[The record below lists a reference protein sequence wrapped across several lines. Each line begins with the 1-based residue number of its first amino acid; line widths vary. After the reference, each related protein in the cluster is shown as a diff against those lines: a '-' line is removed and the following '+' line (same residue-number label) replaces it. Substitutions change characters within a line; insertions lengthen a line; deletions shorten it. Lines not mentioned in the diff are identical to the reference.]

1 MVWRFKQTKYLV
13 LLVIF
18 MILNIPKQLFT
29 AESLTNSTNKSFPV
43 MVQRDTLFS
52 ISQDFASFSAEERAL
67 LANKK
72 IMEMIKI
79 IKKTNKDSLFF
90 NIRQADDY
98 SEVLYN
104 NTSIITVTEQDA
116 KYNNT
121 TRDSLIAKYSS
132 KLEERLNK
140 INTSFNRRQLAKN
153 IFFSLIIV
161 LIAVSINYV
170 ILKFS
175 YKFEMLLLMLSQ
187 KPDYFIKIIKN
198 YKFNLKNLLYAFI
211 YFYEGIKAI
220 LIIWV
225 IYKALIFFLSLIDLD
240 NYWDFRPLF
249 TGLFNTLA
257 TTIIFFYAYKL
268 AKVFVRKV
276 YERFN
281 KMKHK
286 ILEKMQYEKFTL
298 ISEEKLIEI
307 AKYATKIL
315 YNATLLFLMYLYIT
329 LIFSYFPFTETW
341 AEKLF
346 SYILSPVERTFQALI
361 SYLPNIF
368 AIVVIYFLIKYLLKM
383 IRFIFNAIENGTI
396 TLPNFYQEWS
406 EPTYKIVRFL
416 VIVFGLIVI
425 FPYLPGSSSP
435 FFKGISVFVGILFSL
450 GSSSAIAN
458 MVAGVVLT
466 YMRPFKPNDV
476 VKIAETMGIII
487 ERTLLV
493 TRVRTFKNV
502 DITVP
507 NGIVLN
513 SHIINYSAEAQE
525 SGLVLHTSVT
535 IGYDVPWKTVHEL
548 LIKAALTTNL
558 VLKESKPFVLQTAL
572 NDFYVNYELNIYTK
586 FPSKI
591 PRILSDLHQNIQDK
605 FNEAGV
611 EIMSPHY
618 GAIRDGNQTTIP
630 EKFLDQSY
638 TKPGFKLDPISQFLS
653 KGK

>member
-1 MVWRFKQTKYLV
+1 MLTLKKVLIFIFIYLITTNIVANDLEISSIRDSIDIKQ
-13 LLVIF
+13 
-18 MILNIPKQLFT
+18 
-29 AESLTNSTNKSFPV
+29 SFPV
-43 MVQRDTLFS
+43 FALQDTLFKFY
-52 ISQDFASFSAEERAL
+52 DGYASFSAKERAL
-67 LANKK
+67 LTNQK
-72 IMEMIKI
+72 INNI
-79 IKKTNKDSLFF
+79 INYLKSTKKDSLEF
-90 NIRQADDY
+90 NIKRFDSY
-98 SEVLYN
+98 SEIFYN
-104 NTSIITVTEQDA
+104 NISLIAITDIDA
-116 KYNNT
+116 KNYNT
-121 TRDSLIAKYSS
+121 HRDSLVE
-132 KLEERLNK
+132 KLKDKFGNK
-140 INTSFNRRQLAKN
+140 FNKANTKFNRNQLIKN
-153 IFFSLIIV
+153 IIFSMIII
-161 LIAVSINYV
+161 LIAISINFI

-175 YKFEMLLLMLSQ
+175 YKFEILLMNLSEKQ
-187 KPDYFIKIIKN
+187 DYFITTIKG

-220 LIIWV
+220 IIIWV
-225 IYKALIFFLSLIDLD
+225 IYKAIIFFLSLIDLD
-240 NYWDFRPLF
+240 NYWDFKPLF
-249 TGLFNTLA
+249 TGLFNTLT
-257 TTIIFFYAYKL
+257 TTIIFYYAYKL
-268 AKVFVRKV
+268 AKIFVRKV

-286 ILEKMQYEKFTL
+286 ILEKMQYKKFTI

-315 YNATLLFLMYLYIT
+315 YNATLIFLLYMYIT
-329 LIFSYFPFTETW
+329 LIFSYFNFTETW
-341 AEKLF
+341 AAKLF
-346 SYILSPVERTFQALI
+346 NYVLSPVDKAFNALI

-368 AIVVIYFLIKYLLKM
+368 AIIVIYFLIKYVLKM
-383 IRFIFNAIENGTI
+383 IRFLFNAIENGTI
-396 TLPNFYQEWS
+396 NIPNFYQEWS

-466 YMRPFKPNDV
+466 YMRPFKVNDV
-476 VKIAETMGIII
+476 VKISETMGIII

-493 TRVRTFKNV
+493 TRIRTFKNV

-513 SHIINYSAEAQE
+513 SHIINYSSDAQE

-535 IGYDVPWKTVHEL
+535 IGYDVPWKTIHDL
-548 LIKAALTTNL
+548 LSKAATATNL
-558 VLKESKPFVLQTAL
+558 VLKDPKPFVLQTSL
-572 NDFYVNYELNIYTK
+572 DDFYVNYELNVYTK

-591 PRILSDLHQNIQDK
+591 PRIFSDLHQNIQDK

-618 GAIRDGNQTTIP
+618 GAQRDGNQTTIP
-630 EKFLDQSY
+630 EKYLSQDY
-638 TKPGFKLDPISQFLS
+638 VKPAFKLDIISKILS
-653 KGK
+653 KD